1 MSSLV
6 QDLLSYARL
15 TTEEERPSSIALDEA
30 FEAAITHLDQAIQ
43 ESDSRIT
50 HDPLPTLPV
59 DRGQMVRLFQN
70 LIGNAVKYRKPGK
83 PSEVHVSAEQKSE
96 QSGSSPYVTTASAST
111 PNTRRSLRRSS
122 VYTLP
127 KHIQELVSG
136 WQFAA
141 GSFRRKAAV
150 SGRNHSPAKE
160 QPSFLH
166 FLSRAG
172 GCPDIHRR
180 LIRLAKLI
188 PLPLSADRPVYSWSN
203 KAGDGSL
210 AEQTYR
216 VEYEGAFCKWSTES
230 ANMQVIIA

>member
-15 TTEEERPSSIALDEA
+15 TTEEERPSSIALDEDL
-30 FEAAITHLDQAIQ
+30 EAAITHLDQAIQ
-43 ESDSRIT
+43 ESDARIT
-50 HDPLPTLPV
+50 HDPLPRLPV

-70 LIGNAVKYRKPGK
+70 LIGNAVKYRKPGQ

-111 PNTRRSLRRSS
+111 PSTHRSSLLHSS

-127 KHIQELVSG
+127 KNIQEPVLA

-141 GSFRRKAAV
+141 GSCRRKGAV
-150 SGRNHSPAKE
+150 SGRSRSPAKE
-160 QPSFLH
+160 QPSFSH

-172 GCPDIHRR
+172 
-180 LIRLAKLI
+180 
-188 PLPLSADRPVYSWSN
+188 
-203 KAGDGSL
+203 SL
-210 AEQTYR
+210 
-216 VEYEGAFCKWSTES
+216 
-230 ANMQVIIA
+230 

>member
-1 MSSLV
+1 M
-6 QDLLSYARL
+6 
-15 TTEEERPSSIALDEA
+15 
-30 FEAAITHLDQAIQ
+30 
-43 ESDSRIT
+43 
-50 HDPLPTLPV
+50 
-59 DRGQMVRLFQN
+59 
-70 LIGNAVKYRKPGK
+70 
-83 PSEVHVSAEQKSE
+83 
-96 QSGSSPYVTTASAST
+96 TTASAST
-111 PNTRRSLRRSS
+111 PNTHRSSLRRSS

-127 KHIQELVSG
+127 KNIQERVLG

-141 GSFRRKAAV
+141 GSFRRKGAV

-172 GCPDIHRR
+172 SRPNTHRR

-188 PLPLSADRPVYSWSN
+188 PLLLPAHRPAYSGSN

-216 VEYEGAFCKWSTES
+216 VEYEGAFCKWSNQVGEQAGDYRLMRRISRAPLRQGRPGSPPRNTGRRGGVPQAKDVS
-230 ANMQVIIA
+230 AMELATVRDLHFTAFCRRRLARSDDGCKERRATNRTDV